1 MNLPFTGF
9 RKTLLTLSLT
19 TALATPVA
27 LAQSIDFQKTSF
39 DYIRLPLRPLPA
51 GTKTYSAQT
60 VLTYVETLKQDKA
73 DREAATTA
81 EKERA
86 AKALA
91 DYKKQSLGEKMAN
104 KMLLGEGKPTGPV
117 MAADPYIPQVP
128 DAPTITNT
136 YVSLAGYDKV
146 ATGGD
151 VQITILLD
159 AFTTGSVE
167 ERTTSYSTTDMKTQM
182 SQYHYE
188 MNYKRPVRLKLTA
201 KDGAVLFDEELPE
214 LSSFKVAATTKY
226 KDKGELEKYWLK
238 NQKAFM
244 RQYDD
249 ESLKESM
256 LAVSKLLS
264 EKFGRARMTRK
275 TEIAV
280 VSDKKINY
288 DEYGPAY
295 EKAIMG
301 YQLLADPTRTADA
314 TKEIQDA
321 LVLWNKAIAEGD
333 PKDKKARINAK
344 VMAVTLLNAAEANV
358 WTNNFMDAERML
370 AKLKLL
376 DFSRYDNEAKSI
388 ADLMHDQRERFNA
401 NKTN

>member
-1 MNLPFTGF
+1 MHTFFLVGRRAF
-9 RKTLLTLSLT
+9 LTLCLT
-19 TALATPVA
+19 TAVAVPAT

-51 GTKTYSAQT
+51 GTKTYSAET
-60 VLTYVETLKQDKA
+60 VLTYVESLKQDKA
-73 DREAATTA
+73 DRTAAATA

-86 AKALA
+86 AKALE
-91 DYKKQSLGEKMAN
+91 DYKKQSIGAKMAN

-117 MAADPYIPQVP
+117 MAADPYVPQVP
-128 DAPTITNT
+128 DAPTVTNT

-146 ATGGD
+146 ANGGD
-151 VQITILLD
+151 VQVTILLD

-167 ERTTSYSTTDMKTQM
+167 ERTTSFSTSDMKQTIP
-182 SQYHYE
+182 QYHYE

-201 KDGAVLFDEELPE
+201 KDGTVLFDEELPE
-214 LSSFKVAATTKY
+214 QSGNKVAETTKY
-226 KDKGELEKYWLK
+226 KDKNDLEKYWLK
-238 NQKAFM
+238 NQMAFM

-249 ESLKESM
+249 ASLKESM
-256 LAVSKLLS
+256 QAVSKLLAD
-264 EKFGRARMTRK
+264 KFGRARMTRK

-295 EKAIMG
+295 EKATMG

-314 TKEIQDA
+314 AQEIKGA
-321 LVLWNKAIAEGD
+321 LELWNKALAESD
-333 PKDKKARINAK
+333 AKDKKARINAK
-344 VMAVTLLNAAEANV
+344 VTAVTLLNAAEANV
-358 WTNNFMDAERML
+358 WANNFMDAERML
-370 AKLKLL
+370 TKLKLL

-401 NKTN
+401 NK